1 MKAGG
6 TTTTTTTQKKKKK
19 KSKKR
24 ASSAASSSSCSSPPL
39 TASQLTPLFSLLSSS
54 VSLSLRFLSLHDLLL
69 LPSQTLSL
77 DSSLHA
83 AALSLSRL
91 LSLLP
96 LSLQTLTLTTLS
108 LAPPPSPSSSP
119 SPSPS
124 LPSSWFLRFL
134 SSPDSPWLDCF
145 RMSKLSFY
153 LLLQALSP
161 SLNPNSHNS
170 HNSPS
175 LPLPPD
181 HKLGAALFRLA
192 HAAPFRA
199 VARRFGLPSPAVACR
214 AFYEV
219 CRAVADQIS
228 HLFDLADDLPHVV
241 LGFSDMALPTAA
253 APLASRASPSKA
265 LSRQAPSS
273 PRASSTPTA
282 ASSTSPGSSVPRYII
297 GPSCCP
303 LLPWLVTPFGKHDSE
318 PNSSKC
324 GIFNHIHARGTE
336 LAEGAFRLVKAR
348 WQLLSTTWKE
358 ECADA
363 LPYVVIAGCL
373 LHNYL
378 IKRDEPLLDEVEVG
392 VEEEGFP
399 DFEER
404 GDEVGERIR
413 EVIAS
418 HLNAISQ

>member
-1 MKAGG
+1 
-6 TTTTTTTQKKKKK
+6 
-19 KSKKR
+19 
-24 ASSAASSSSCSSPPL
+24 
-39 TASQLTPLFSLLSSS
+39 
-54 VSLSLRFLSLHDLLL
+54 
-69 LPSQTLSL
+69 
-77 DSSLHA
+77 
-83 AALSLSRL
+83 
-91 LSLLP
+91 
-96 LSLQTLTLTTLS
+96 
-108 LAPPPSPSSSP
+108 
-119 SPSPS
+119 
-124 LPSSWFLRFL
+124 
-134 SSPDSPWLDCF
+134 
-145 RMSKLSFY
+145 MSKLSFY

-241 LGFSDMALPTAA
+241 LGFSDMALPNCCGALGFARFPVEGAVKAGAVVAQGLVDSDGRFLDVSVGWPNSMTPAEIVPQTKLYKA
-253 APLASRASPSKA
+253 QSAILATGPSVE
-265 LSRQAPSS
+265 LS
-273 PRASSTPTA
+273 
-282 ASSTSPGSSVPRYII
+282 GSSVPRYII

-324 GIFNHIHARGTE
+324 GIFNHVHARGTE

-348 WQLLSTTWKE
+348 WRLLSTTWKE

-418 HLNAISQ
+418 HLNAISQYLQDHHDS